1 MKCGKTKQTLLSA
14 AYRYL
19 PLVSFD
25 EAWSDEKL
33 AQKFSLTEEEVAYIN
48 EQAG

>member
-1 MKCGKTKQTLLSA
+1 MKCGKNTQHLNSQA
-14 AYRYL
+14 FRYI

-25 EAWSDEKL
+25 EAWTDEKL

-48 EQAG
+48 EQVG